1 MAVDGQELTI
11 PEAAAAARRDPETVR
26 RWIRA
31 GRLPARKVGA
41 SYVVWRE
48 DLLDLVAGTTEPEM
62 LPLPDGWKATASGAP
77 MPNLVAALDRSRSG
91 R

>member
-1 MAVDGQELTI
+1 MSIGDEELTI
-11 PEAAAAARRDPETVR
+11 PEAAAIIRRDPETVR

-41 SYVVWRE
+41 SYVIWRE
-48 DLLDLVAGTTEPEM
+48 DLSELVARQEEPEM
-62 LPLPDGWKATASGAP
+62 LPLPEGWRTTSSGAP
-77 MPNLVAALDRSRSG
+77 MPNLVAAVDRTRAG

>member
-1 MAVDGQELTI
+1 MVVDDQELTI
-11 PEAAAAARRDPETVR
+11 PEAAAVVRRDPETVR
-26 RWIRA
+26 RWVRA
-31 GRLPARKVGA
+31 GRLPARKVGT

-48 DLLDLVAGTTEPEM
+48 DLMDLIAGASEAEM
-62 LPLPDGWKATASGAP
+62 LPLPKGWQTTASGAP